1 MANSWLRL
9 WHDMPTDPK
18 WRTIARASR
27 QTIGD
32 VMSVYIHLLV
42 CASNATERGRTQSFN
57 SEDVA
62 SALDIDTEQVEQ
74 IVAAMQG
81 RVLDGDLVKG
91 WETRQVSREDGSAER
106 SKAWREAKKLAE
118 TDETNAGERKQ
129 PQTKRKQPK
138 KPQDTDTDTDTDK
151 EGVDKSTP
159 RAAKKCP
166 PDFSV
171 PEEVIEAIAEECPL
185 VDIEQQ
191 TAIFR
196 DHTFKTA
203 RTDWVATWRNWMR
216 TKQERIVELGHTPG
230 APKESFAE
238 RDERMAAERYR
249 EATGQTA
256 RTERPMGEVID
267 ITPKRISK

>member
-18 WRTIARASR
+18 WRTIARASG
-27 QTIGD
+27 QTIGN

-42 CASNATERGRTQSFN
+42 CASNAIERGRTQSFN

-62 SALDIDTEQVEQ
+62 SALDIDTEQVER

-91 WETRQVSREDGSAER
+91 WETRQVAREDGSAER

-129 PQTKRKQPK
+129 APTKRKQPK
-138 KPQDTDTDTDTDK
+138 KPQDTDTDTDK

-166 PDFSV
+166 SGFVV
-171 PEEVIEAIAEECPL
+171 PQDVIEAIAEECPL
-185 VDIEQQ
+185 VDLDTQ

-203 RTDWVATWRNWMR
+203 RTDWVGTWRNWMR
-216 TKQERIVELGHTPG
+216 TKQERLVEAEQSPG

-238 RDERMAAERYR
+238 RDERIAAERYR
-249 EATGQTA
+249 EATGQSTPK
-256 RTERPMGEVID
+256 PMGEVID
-267 ITPKRISK
+267 ITPKRIAK